1 MRSYS
6 PAKPQSL
13 TTALGSGKELHIP
26 KNITEMAALSGMP
39 SEQAKRTVLIAPR
52 VLKSVQSG
60 QRLANQWQ
68 IKWYCVIVDLRLV
81 DN

>member
-1 MRSYS
+1 MLYVLKFSLYYS

-13 TTALGSGKELHIP
+13 TIAIGTGKELHIP

-39 SEQAKRTVLIAPR
+39 TEQTKRMVLIGPR

-68 IKWYCVIVDLRLV
+68 LKW
-81 DN
+81 